1 MTHEW
6 HGSRGTVHDGVF
18 VTEGDLPGES
28 LGKISI
34 AIGRQNA
41 NLAEVKEKLAEEA
54 TRRGANAVAKLQ
66 YGQRRHGPGK
76 LINPLR
82 WDTESWI
89 GEGEAK
95 RVPSLA
101 AAPSRRRTPPR

>member
-6 HGSRGTVHDGVF
+6 HGARGTVHRGVF

-28 LGKISI
+28 LGAISI
-34 AIGRQNA
+34 SIGKQNA
-41 NLAEVKEKLAEEA
+41 NLAEIKEKLAAEA
-54 TRRGANAVAKLQ
+54 ARRGANAVARLQ
-66 YGQRRHGPGK
+66 YGQHRHGPLK
-76 LINPLR
+76 LMNPLR

-95 RVPSLA
+95 LVP
-101 AAPSRRRTPPR
+101 